1 MTQTIFLLINVH
13 VYDAEPMM
21 SDEKRLIR
29 RLLRYYE
36 HVGLVGRPVHN
47 QSQTVF
53 VKYGLALVQIIGL
66 DEKNQILTTNV
77 WSRYVSVAVLYAQ
90 YGTCG
95 ISYRYCIF
103 SPLKVTLSLYSF
115 PVANP

>member
-1 MTQTIFLLINVH
+1 
-13 VYDAEPMM
+13 MM

-36 HVGLVGRPVHN
+36 HVGVVGRPVHN

-53 VKYGLALVQIIGL
+53 VKYGMALVQIIDL

-77 WSRYVSVAVLYAQ
+77 WSRYVSVSESF
-90 YGTCG
+90 TC
-95 ISYRYCIF
+95 
-103 SPLKVTLSLYSF
+103 
-115 PVANP
+115 